1 MSVTFPHTTVLALV
15 LKFPDAFPAHLP
27 LLLFSVS
34 LSTERGPAL
43 AVSRPKKSEAKTR
56 RVLRKQPES
65 LDSMDS
71 SSTVSSVSSSYMQP
85 TARTHKLRLRSRSPS
100 TQLYPSSPPDSLDQP
115 EQDEEERARFT
126 SRGTFSPEKGK
137 QRLQGAKS
145 SPQRHRDPP
154 KRDPDLP
161 PQQVVVYGSNE
172 FMV

>member
-1 MSVTFPHTTVLALV
+1 MNAIALLGFSRTPLIAVLC
-15 LKFPDAFPAHLP
+15 
-27 LLLFSVS
+27 

-43 AVSRPKKSEAKTR
+43 AAVRPKKSEGKNR

-71 SSTVSSVSSSYMQP
+71 SSAVSSVSSSYMQP
-85 TARTHKLRLRSRSPS
+85 PVRTHKSR
-100 TQLYPSSPPDSLDQP
+100 TQKPPESL
-115 EQDEEERARFT
+115 EKDEHDGEERPQFT
-126 SRGTFSPEKGK
+126 SRGTFNPEKGK
-137 QRLQGAKS
+137 QRLQGAKG
-145 SPQRHRDPP
+145 SPQKHRDPPMDGGP